1 MDGNKFLDAALQ
13 YIDLG
18 MSVVILGKEAKEPIT
33 KHTPNGLLDATRNP
47 DVARGWWELTPK
59 CNVGM
64 VCGKPSNGIVIID
77 VDMKDGEDGYST
89 MRDWEREH
97 GDMPETAT
105 CCTPTGG
112 YHIYYRVDRE
122 VRPSVNKDAGI
133 DIRGDGSYALLPPS
147 IHPDTKTEYVWEFP
161 PDEYGIAEADERVY
175 EFIEY
180 VRPKGKDGGAQ
191 KKVDASEFKKGN
203 RNDMLYKMACG
214 LMSQSWDDDAIISS
228 IETYNRMSKNPLPD
242 REVDKLLRSALSL
255 PKGKSEEYYKGE
267 LTPEV
272 RDGKPS
278 PKGHVAIAR
287 KVMDEHSACFL
298 DGVPAVYDGLMYR
311 MGWDAVERAILK
323 VRGDATDKARNEVI
337 KYLRL
342 VMPNEKASPPN
353 FIGFTNGVLDLDT
366 MELLSF
372 TPDMKIPNIIPH
384 DWNPDAQSD
393 VLDDTMRRIACG
405 DPFIEH
411 NLFEFIGLCM
421 YRSCKYAYAAVLL
434 GRKSET
440 ASNGKSTYIDLLRNV
455 IGEDN
460 YSVLD
465 LNELGARFQQ
475 GNMAGKLA
483 NLADDI
489 SSEFARGNNLTV
501 FKKVVAGTEIG
512 TDVKNKAGFKFVPYC
527 TMVLSAN
534 KFPKLETP
542 DDGVMRRLFP
552 IRFNAHFTPQDPDFD
567 PEIGE
572 KLKSEECLEAA
583 IVRGVA
589 GLKRVIKN
597 KRPTPNAESE
607 SMANA
612 IKVENSN
619 ILQWIEDAEITRED
633 FIGTWTTKG
642 AYEAY
647 STWCN
652 ESGIRNSY
660 GKPQFGVEVCS
671 HFKLETYSTR
681 DENRRGVRRYRAIE

>member
-1 MDGNKFLDAALQ
+1 MSKSRFLDAALQ
-13 YIDLG
+13 YIDMG
-18 MSVVILGKEAKEPIT
+18 MSVVVLGKESKETIT
-33 KHTPNGLLDATRNP
+33 RWTPNGLLDATR
-47 DVARGWWELTPK
+47 DKAVAEEWWTLTPK
-59 CNVGM
+59 CNIGV
-64 VCGKPSNGIVIID
+64 VCGAASGGIVIID
-77 VDMKDGEDGYST
+77 VDCKDGIDGYEN

-97 GDMPETAT
+97 GEMPETAI

-112 YHIYYRVDRE
+112 YHLYYRADRE
-122 VRPSVNKDAGI
+122 VRPSVNKSLGI
-133 DIRGDGSYALLPPS
+133 DVRGDGSYAVLPPS
-147 IHPDTKTEYVWEFP
+147 VHPDTKTEYVWEFP
-161 PDEYGIAEADERVY
+161 PDEVPIAQADERVY

-180 VRPKGKDGGAQ
+180 VRPDEEKSDDGARR
-191 KKVDASEFKKGN
+191 VDASTFEKGG
-203 RNDMLYKMACG
+203 RNNQLYKMACS
-214 LMSQSWDDDAIISS
+214 MMAQSWDDDAIETS
-228 IETYNRMSKNPLPD
+228 IVTYNRMADDPLPD
-242 REVDKLLRSALSL
+242 AEVQKLLRSALKL
-255 PKGKSEEYYKGE
+255 PKGRSDAYYKGE
-267 LTPEV
+267 LMPK
-272 RDGKPS
+272 DSLS
-278 PKGHVAIAR
+278 PKSHVSIA
-287 KVMDEHSACFL
+287 KTVMARRSACFL
-298 DGVPAVYDGLMYR
+298 DGVPAVFDGVMYQ
-311 MGWDAVERAILK
+311 MGWDAVERAILE

-342 VMPNEKASPPN
+342 VMPHEKASPPN
-353 FIGFTNGVLDLDT
+353 FIGFSNGVLDLDT
-366 MELLSF
+366 MELMSF
-372 TPDMKIPNIIPH
+372 TPDMRIPNVIPH

-393 VLDDTMRRIACG
+393 VLDKTMRRIACG

-440 ASNGKSTYIDLLRNV
+440 ASNGKSTYIDLLRNI
-455 IGEDN
+455 IGDDN

-465 LNELGARFQQ
+465 LNELGQRFQQ

-512 TDVKNKAGFKFVPYC
+512 TDVKNRAGFKFVPYC

-552 IRFNAHFTPQDPDFD
+552 IRFNAHFTPDDPDFD

-583 IVRGVA
+583 IVRGIA

-612 IKVENSN
+612 IKVENSS
-619 ILQWIEDAEITRED
+619 ILQWIEDAEITRND
-633 FIGTWTTKG
+633 FLDNWTTKG
-642 AYEAY
+642 AYESYTA
-647 STWCN
+647 WCHD
-652 ESGIRNSY
+652 SGIRNPY

-671 HFKLETYSTR
+671 NFKLETYPTH
-681 DENRRGVRRYRAIE
+681 DENRRGVRRYRAMQ